1 MDSDGPLAIYAHCT
15 LKSIFMRD
23 KSHHFFFPFHFRV
36 KHLKFRSAVR
46 YSLHFTVPMIIIF
59 NFNVLMWNENG
70 STNGRS
76 ECCPFQY
83 SIRFLFMCHSRIFR
97 WRFHSPAACSQ
108 KGANVLPTGS
118 RFNYT
123 RKAELSAFALQT
135 IARWRAQYVFP
146 LYTRLFGGA
155 HIHRIKSFILI
166 SNSPRWIENAN
177 VCWLFHKAF
186 LWRRFFSHFILMK
199 SHWNPE
205 SPVHI
210 VWCARN
216 PLGDQFASFFFTFRF
231 VGFN

>member
-1 MDSDGPLAIYAHCT
+1 MKTGPQT
-15 LKSIFMRD
+15 VGQS
-23 KSHHFFFPFHFRV
+23 V
-36 KHLKFRSAVR
+36 VRS
-46 YSLHFTVPMIIIF
+46 
-59 NFNVLMWNENG
+59 
-70 STNGRS
+70 
-76 ECCPFQY
+76 
-83 SIRFLFMCHSRIFR
+83 SIRFASFLCAIRTFFDDDFIHLQPVRK
-97 WRFHSPAACSQ
+97 

-216 PLGDQFASFFFTFRF
+216 PLGDQFASFFSHFVLSDLIKRNYRF
-231 VGFN
+231 IRRAHRRS